1 VQLNIPGNSLVVL
14 VGPSGAGKS
23 TFAAKHFRATEI
35 VSSDRCR
42 ALVADR
48 ENDLRATPAAFRVLH
63 AIATERLQAGRLTVI
78 DATSV
83 LAAARQP
90 LIDLARKHRRPAVAI
105 VFDLPLE
112 TCLERNSRRPERRLA
127 KRVVERQHDQ
137 MKRSIESLE
146 SEGFERI
153 VLMSSVE
160 AVETAVIV
168 REVAANP

>member
-1 VQLNIPGNSLVVL
+1 MQLNIPDDSLVVL

-23 TFAAKHFRATEI
+23 TFAAKHFRTTEI

-48 ENDLRATPAAFRVLH
+48 ETDLKATPAAFRVLH
-63 AIATERLQAGRLTVI
+63 SIATERLQAGRLTVI

-90 LIDLARKHRRPAVAI
+90 LIDLARKHERPAVAI
-105 VFDLPLE
+105 VFDLPLDV
-112 TCLERNSRRPERRLA
+112 CIERNSRRPERRLA
-127 KRVVERQHDQ
+127 RRVIERQHEQ
-137 MKRSIESLE
+137 MKRSIGNLE
-146 SEGFERI
+146 VEGFAS
-153 VLMSSVE
+153 VHSLSSVE
-160 AVETAVIV
+160 AIETAVIV